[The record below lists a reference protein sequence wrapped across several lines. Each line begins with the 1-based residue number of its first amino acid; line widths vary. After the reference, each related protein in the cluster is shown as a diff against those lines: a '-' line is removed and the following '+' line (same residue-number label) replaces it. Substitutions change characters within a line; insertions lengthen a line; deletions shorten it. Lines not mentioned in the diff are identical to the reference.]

1 MGDRQTAIRI
11 SCRTQDS
18 LPFSQIEEFQGNL
31 KKRSKKEISKIIT
44 SILRYGFSFPF
55 FVWRDGGR
63 NRCLDGHGRL
73 LALGEMS
80 RRHYFLDEAGK
91 LSDDG
96 GEPVAIPDLP
106 VVYIDAADEAEAKQK
121 VLRLN
126 SCYGV
131 FDAEGFAEFADGL
144 DIDWDELMLPSGELF
159 ELPPEF
165 LAGDTGEEH
174 KSLAERFI
182 VPPLSVFRASAGYWQ
197 ERKKSWLALG
207 IQSEKGR
214 DDAMLS
220 SMAALSEKAC
230 GGKLASESIFDPV
243 LCEIMYRWFCP
254 AGGHIL
260 DPFAG
265 GSVRGLVAGRL
276 GFKYT
281 GLDLRDEQIAA
292 NREQVAIAGE
302 NPPEWICGDSRRM
315 DSFLPADFKCS
326 FVFSCPPYADLEVYS
341 DRPEDLSNMDYE
353 AFRAAYFDII
363 GKACSRLEDDSFAA
377 FVVGEARQKSKAGS
391 YYGIVPDTIRA
402 FEEAGLRYYDEM
414 ILVTQIAA
422 KALTVAEGF
431 VKSRKIGKVHQNV
444 LVFVKGDPVKAAS
457 KCKVDG
463 GELAA
468 AISSA
473 EEGDGLDT
481 GANA

>member
-1 MGDRQTAIRI
+1 MGDRQTIRI
-11 SCRTQDS
+11 SCNVRDTLS
-18 LPFSQIEEFQGNL
+18 FSQIEEFQGNL

-44 SILRYGFSFPF
+44 SILKFGFSFPF
-55 FVWRDGGR
+55 FVWKDGER

-73 LALGEMS
+73 LALTEMS
-80 RRHYFLDEAGK
+80 KRHYFLDEAGK
-91 LSDDG
+91 LSDDD
-96 GEPVAIPDLP
+96 GEPLSIPDLP
-106 VVYIDAADEAEAKQK
+106 VVYIEAADEAEAKQK

-131 FDAEGFAEFADGL
+131 LDAEGFAEFTAGL
-144 DIDWDELMLPSGELF
+144 EIDWDDLLLPSGDLF
-159 ELPPEF
+159 ELPG
-165 LAGDTGEEH
+165 LLDDTSSSEH

-197 ERKKSWLALG
+197 ERKKQWLSLG

-214 DDAMLS
+214 NDGMLKH
-220 SMAALSEKAC
+220 MAALAEKAG
-230 GGKLASESIFDPV
+230 GGKLPNESIFDPV

-254 AGGHIL
+254 SGARIL

-281 GLDLRDEQIAA
+281 GIDLREEQIAA
-292 NREQVAIAGE
+292 NREQISISGE
-302 NPPEWICGDSRRM
+302 NPPEWICGDSRQM
-315 DSFLPADFKCS
+315 DSFLPSDFKCN

-353 AFRAAYFDII
+353 GFREAYFDII
-363 GKACSRLEDDSFAA
+363 KKACAHLEDDSFAA
-377 FVVGEARQKSKAGS
+377 FVVGEARMKTDGGV
-391 YYGIVPDTIRA
+391 YYGIIPDTIRA
-402 FEEAGLRYYDEM
+402 FEDAGLRYYDEM
-414 ILVTQIAA
+414 VLVTQIAA

-431 VKSRKIGKVHQNV
+431 VKSRKIGKVHQNI

-457 KCKVDG
+457 KCKIDG
-463 GELAA
+463 EELAA
-468 AISSA
+468 AINDA
-473 EEGDGLDT
+473 EQSEESEKSE
-481 GANA
+481 ANA

>member
-1 MGDRQTAIRI
+1 MSDLQIRI
-11 SCRTQDS
+11 SCSTRDS

-31 KKRSKKEISKIIT
+31 KRRSKKEISKIIT
-44 SILRYGFSFPF
+44 SILKYGFSFPF
-55 FVWRDGGR
+55 FVWKDGER

-73 LALGEMS
+73 LALGEMTK
-80 RRHYFLDEAGK
+80 RNYFLDEAGK
-91 LSDDG
+91 LSDDD
-96 GEPVAIPDLP
+96 GEPCPIPDLP
-106 VVYIDAADEAEAKQK
+106 VVYIEAADEAEAKQK

-131 FDAEGFAEFADGL
+131 LDAEGFAEFAEGL

-159 ELPPEF
+159 EIPGL
-165 LAGDTGEEH
+165 LSDNDGTEH

-197 ERKKSWLALG
+197 ERKKAWLALG

-214 DDAMLS
+214 DDAMLAH
-220 SMAALSEKAC
+220 MAALAEKAG

-254 AGGHIL
+254 QGGIIL

-276 GFKYT
+276 GYRYT
-281 GLDLRDEQIAA
+281 GIDLREEQIAA
-292 NREQVAIAGE
+292 NREQIAIAGE

-315 DSFLPADFKCS
+315 DSFIPSDFHCN
-326 FVFSCPPYADLEVYS
+326 FLFSCPPYADLEVYS
-341 DRPEDLSNMDYE
+341 ELPEDLSNMDY
-353 AFRAAYFDII
+353 AGFREAYFDII
-363 GKACSRLEDDSFAA
+363 SKACARLEDDSFAA
-377 FVVGEARQKSKAGS
+377 FVVGEARQKSDGGA
-391 YYGIVPDTIRA
+391 YYGIIPDTVRA
-402 FEEAGLRYYDEM
+402 FETAGLRYYDEM
-414 ILVTQIAA
+414 VLVTQIAA

-431 VKSRKIGKVHQNV
+431 VKSRKIGKIHQNI
-444 LVFVKGDPVKAAS
+444 LVFVKGDPAKAAA
-457 KCKVDG
+457 KCKIDG

-468 AISSA
+468 AINEAEQSEESEKTEASA
-473 EEGDGLDT
+473 
-481 GANA
+481 

>member
-1 MGDRQTAIRI
+1 MGDQQTAIRI
-11 SCRTQDS
+11 TCRVTEF
-18 LPFSQIEEFQGNL
+18 LPAESIEEFQGNL

-55 FVWRDGGR
+55 FVWKDGGR

-73 LALGEMS
+73 LALAEMR
-80 RRHYFLDEAGK
+80 RRHYFLDEAGS
-91 LSDDG
+91 LSEDD
-96 GEPVAIPDLP
+96 GEPVHIPDLP
-106 VVYIDAADEAEAKQK
+106 VVYIEAEDEAEAKQK

-131 FDAEGFAEFADGL
+131 LDAEGFAEFTAGL

-159 ELPPEF
+159 QLPDV
-165 LAGDTGEEH
+165 LGGESSDGH

-197 ERKKSWLALG
+197 ERKRSWLALG

-214 DDAMLS
+214 DDGMLKHMAML
-220 SMAALSEKAC
+220 AEKAG

-254 AGGHIL
+254 SGGRIL

-265 GSVRGLVAGRL
+265 GSVRGLVAGKL

-281 GLDLRDEQIAA
+281 GIDLRDEQIAA
-292 NREQVAIAGE
+292 NREQISIAGK
-302 NPPEWICGDSRRM
+302 NPPEWICGDSLQM
-315 DSFLPADFKCS
+315 DSFLPPDYKCN

-341 DRPEDLSNMDYE
+341 DRPEDLSNMGYDG
-353 AFRAAYFDII
+353 FKKAYAGII
-363 GKACSRLEDDSFAA
+363 AKACARLEDDSFAA
-377 FVVGEARQKSKAGS
+377 FVVGEARQKVDGGA
-391 YYGIVPDTIRA
+391 YYGIIPDTIRA
-402 FEEAGLRYYDEM
+402 FEDAGLRYYDEM
-414 ILVTQIAA
+414 VLVTQIAA

-431 VKSRKIGKVHQNV
+431 VKSRKIGKVHQNI
-444 LVFVKGDPVKAAS
+444 LVFVKGDPAKAAS

-463 GELAA
+463 EELAA
-468 AISSA
+468 AISDA
-473 EEGDGLDT
+473 EAADG
-481 GANA
+481 GEKEAIA

>member
-1 MGDRQTAIRI
+1 MGDRQSIRI
-11 SCRTQDS
+11 SCDTRDS
-18 LPFSQIEEFQGNL
+18 LPFSEIEEFQGNL

-44 SILRYGFSFPF
+44 SVLKYGFSFPF

-73 LALGEMS
+73 AALSEMQK
-80 RRHYFLDEAGK
+80 RHYFLDESGS
-91 LSDDG
+91 LSDDD
-96 GEPVAIPDLP
+96 GEPCAIPDLP

-131 FDAEGFAEFADGL
+131 LDAEGFAEFTAGL
-144 DIDWDELMLPSGELF
+144 EIDWDDLMLPSGDLF
-159 ELPPEF
+159 QLPDVLGGTSGAER
-165 LAGDTGEEH
+165 

-197 ERKKSWLALG
+197 ERKRSWLALG

-214 DDAMLS
+214 DDGMLRH
-220 SMAALSEKAC
+220 MAALAEKAG

-254 AGGHIL
+254 SGGRIL

-265 GSVRGLVAGRL
+265 GSVRGLVAGKL

-281 GLDLRDEQIAA
+281 GIDLRDEQIAA
-292 NREQVAIAGE
+292 NREQISIAGD
-302 NPPEWICGDSRRM
+302 NPPEWICGDSSQM
-315 DSFLPADFKCS
+315 DSLLSEDYRCN

-341 DRPEDLSNMDYE
+341 DRPEDLSNMDY
-353 AFRAAYFDII
+353 ADFRAAYSGII
-363 GKACSRLEDDSFAA
+363 KKACSYLEDDSFAA
-377 FVVGEARQKSKAGS
+377 FVVGEARQKSDGGA
-391 YYGIVPDTIRA
+391 YYGIIPDTIRA
-402 FEEAGLRYYDEM
+402 FEDAGLRYYDEM
-414 ILVTQIAA
+414 VLVTQIAA

-431 VKSRKIGKVHQNV
+431 VKSRKIGKVHQNI
-444 LVFVKGDPVKAAS
+444 LVFVKGDPAKAAS

-463 GELAA
+463 EELAA
-468 AISSA
+468 AISEAEAADGGSGEASA
-473 EEGDGLDT
+473 
-481 GANA
+481 

>member
-1 MGDRQTAIRI
+1 MGDRQTIRI
-11 SCRTQDS
+11 SCNTRDF

-55 FVWRDGGR
+55 FVWKDGER

-73 LALGEMS
+73 LALGEMT
-80 RRHYFLDEAGK
+80 RRHYFLDESGS
-91 LSDDG
+91 LSDDD
-96 GEPVAIPDLP
+96 GEPVLIPDLP
-106 VVYIDAADEAEAKQK
+106 VVYIEASDEAEAKQK

-131 FDAEGFAEFADGL
+131 LDAEGFAEFTAGL
-144 DIDWDELMLPSGELF
+144 DIDWDELMLPSGDLF
-159 ELPPEF
+159 ELPG
-165 LAGDTGEEH
+165 LLDGDKAGEH

-197 ERKKSWLALG
+197 ERKRSWIALG

-214 DDAMLS
+214 DDGMLKH
-220 SMAALSEKAC
+220 MAALAEKAG
-230 GGKLASESIFDPV
+230 GGKLPNESIFDPV

-254 AGGHIL
+254 ENGRIL

-265 GSVRGLVAGRL
+265 GSVRGLVAGKL
-276 GFKYT
+276 SFKYT
-281 GLDLRDEQIAA
+281 GIDLRDEQIAA
-292 NREQVAIAGE
+292 NNEQVSIAGD
-302 NPPEWICGDSRRM
+302 NPPEWICGDSRQM
-315 DSFLPADFKCS
+315 DSFLPSDFSCN

-341 DRPEDLSNMDYE
+341 DRPEDLSNMDY
-353 AFRAAYFDII
+353 AGFREAYFDII
-363 GKACSRLEDDSFAA
+363 KKACSRLENDSFAA
-377 FVVGEARQKSKAGS
+377 FVVGEARQKADGGA
-391 YYGIVPDTIRA
+391 YYGIIPDTIRA

-431 VKSRKIGKVHQNV
+431 VKSRKIGKVHQNI
-444 LVFVKGDPVKAAS
+444 LVFVKGDPAKAAS
-457 KCKVDG
+457 KCRIDG
-463 GELAA
+463 EELAA
-468 AISSA
+468 AISDEQDS
-473 EEGDGLDT
+473 EDSEV
-481 GANA
+481 NA

>member
-1 MGDRQTAIRI
+1 MGDRQTIRI
-11 SCRTQDS
+11 SCNTRDF

-55 FVWRDGGR
+55 FVWKDGVR

-73 LALGEMS
+73 LALGEMTK
-80 RRHYFLDEAGK
+80 RHYFLDESGS
-91 LSDDG
+91 LSDDD
-96 GEPVAIPDLP
+96 GEPVLIPDLP
-106 VVYIDAADEAEAKQK
+106 VVYIEAADEAEAKQK

-131 FDAEGFAEFADGL
+131 LDTEGFAEFTAGL
-144 DIDWDELMLPSGELF
+144 DIDWDELMLPSGDLF
-159 ELPPEF
+159 ELPG
-165 LAGDTGEEH
+165 LLDGDKAGDH

-197 ERKKSWLALG
+197 ERKRSWIALG

-214 DDAMLS
+214 DDGMLRH
-220 SMAALSEKAC
+220 MAALAEKAG

-254 AGGHIL
+254 ENGRIL

-265 GSVRGLVAGRL
+265 GSVRGLVAGKL

-281 GLDLRDEQIAA
+281 GIDLRDEQIAA
-292 NREQVAIAGE
+292 NNEQISIAGD
-302 NPPEWICGDSRRM
+302 NPPEWICGDSRQM
-315 DSFLPADFKCS
+315 DSFLPSDFSCN

-341 DRPEDLSNMDYE
+341 DRPEDLSNMDYSG
-353 AFRAAYFDII
+353 FREAYFDII
-363 GKACSRLEDDSFAA
+363 KKACARLENDSFAA
-377 FVVGEARQKSKAGS
+377 FVVGEARQKTDGGA
-391 YYGIVPDTIRA
+391 YYGIIPDTIRA

-414 ILVTQIAA
+414 VLVTQIAA

-431 VKSRKIGKVHQNV
+431 VKSRKIGKVHQNI
-444 LVFVKGDPVKAAS
+444 LVFVKGDPAKAAS
-457 KCKVDG
+457 KCRIDG
-463 GELAA
+463 EELAA
-468 AISSA
+468 AISDEQNSEDSEASA
-473 EEGDGLDT
+473 
-481 GANA
+481 